1 MTTKSDKAKNKGGRP
16 PVFDQEVIKA
26 EILDWIV
33 CGKSLS
39 AYLKQEGKPSY
50 SLVCRWL
57 REDAEFVQNYARA
70 REEQADTFA
79 DELMEIADEE
89 PPCDDNGKTDAAWI
103 AWQKNRIEARKWIA
117 SKMKPKR
124 YGDRQQIDQNVQME
138 MSIEQVDLRLTR
150 VIEKL
155 CG

>member
-1 MTTKSDKAKNKGGRP
+1 MATKSDKAKNKGGRP

-39 AYLKQEGKPSY
+39 AYLKQEGKPGY
-50 SLVCRWL
+50 TLVCQWL
-57 REDAEFVQNYARA
+57 KDDAEFQKNYIRA

-79 DELMEIADEE
+79 DELMEIADEQ

-117 SKMKPKR
+117 SKMKPKK
-124 YGDRQQIDQNVQME
+124 YGDRQTIDQNIKMDLTV
-138 MSIEQVDLRLTR
+138 EQVDMRLAR
-150 VIEKL
+150 LLEKAS
-155 CG
+155 G